1 MEKNL
6 KKNICIYIYVLYP
19 GTSAE
24 INKYMFVFTPELILK
39 NFSLDKDLVVQ
50 GKAIWINSRLSRKVW
65 KTFHQYS
72 SITRKLFS
80 NHQDDSV
87 PNFAFA

>member
-6 KKNICIYIYVLYP
+6 NKNICIYIYVLYP

-50 GKAIWINSRLSRKVW
+50 GKAI
-65 KTFHQYS
+65 
-72 SITRKLFS
+72 
-80 NHQDDSV
+80 
-87 PNFAFA
+87 